1 MTTTVEAFIAVFY
14 FLWAVPE
21 AHPMHDDPYG
31 PPETSVT
38 VEITGFMSRDSCE
51 DYIAAAADDPA
62 LVPITGAELVD
73 ASCRRGL

>member
-1 MTTTVEAFIAVFY
+1 M
-14 FLWAVPE
+14 
-21 AHPMHDDPYG
+21 
-31 PPETSVT
+31 
-38 VEITGFMSRDSCE
+38 EITGFMSRDSCE